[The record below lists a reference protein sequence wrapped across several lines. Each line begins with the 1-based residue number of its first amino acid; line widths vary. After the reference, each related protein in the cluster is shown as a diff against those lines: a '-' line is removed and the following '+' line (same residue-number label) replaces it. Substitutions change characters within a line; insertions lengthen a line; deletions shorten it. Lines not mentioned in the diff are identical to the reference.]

1 MDLPG
6 GHGGGCGLSWR
17 AKEEKGGGRRGEE
30 GRKKE
35 EEEGRREGEEQID
48 EGRSMN
54 GRKNSQKGLKKVFYK
69 FHKIRMKILIWKT
82 KKDISLKFEPLKI
95 YLSLLK
101 MKKFIIIM

>member
-1 MDLPG
+1 MKKNKPTEEAKNKKKMDLPG

-54 GRKNSQKGLKKVFYK
+54 GRKKKC
-69 FHKIRMKILIWKT
+69 I
-82 KKDISLKFEPLKI
+82 ISV
-95 YLSLLK
+95 
-101 MKKFIIIM
+101 